1 MTEHLNGELTLQTIR
16 ILQPMDEAAHWK
28 NKDFKG
34 TVHNPNVNQRSKHKM
49 GTCYIL
55 TLIGWSFN
63 ML

>member
-16 ILQPMDEAAHWK
+16 ILQPMDHWK